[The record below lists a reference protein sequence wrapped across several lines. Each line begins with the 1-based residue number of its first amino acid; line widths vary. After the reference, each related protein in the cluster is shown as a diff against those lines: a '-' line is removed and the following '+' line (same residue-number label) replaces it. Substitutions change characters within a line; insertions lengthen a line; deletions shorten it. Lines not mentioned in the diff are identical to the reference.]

1 MDYTNFEARAMSIEE
16 PRWLE
21 SLKGAIGIAFGIGAK
36 KFQHKDGDTY
46 EGTTDFYD
54 CVYWGADAEKVAA
67 ICKKGNRVIL
77 KGELKQEK
85 WTDTNGSQRRK
96 TVLKIKKA
104 ELAD

>member
-1 MDYTNFEARAMSIEE
+1 MDFINFEARAMSIEE
-16 PRWLE
+16 PRRLE
-21 SLKGAIGIAFGIGAK
+21 SRKGAVGISFGVGVK
-36 KFQHKDGDTY
+36 KFQHRDGDTY
-46 EGTTDFYD
+46 EATTDFYD
-54 CVYWGADAEKVAA
+54 CEYWGVDVDDIAA
-67 ICKKGNRVIL
+67 LCKKGNRVIL